1 MQVKDIVSFLVWA
14 AGVVAVI
21 VEFNNKVPFHPL
33 SCAVRW
39 MGEILNKETLEKL
52 DELAMQAAENKQAA
66 ESLRRDMES
75 RFDAYEKASNEQKA
89 VDLRN
94 LIINFAENLRLGRKY
109 TGKQFERV
117 FGIMNE
123 YYEHCKKYDIKNHY
137 IEEEH
142 EYIREQF
149 RIQTKGK
156 NHE

>member
-21 VEFNNKVPFHPL
+21 VEFNSKIPFHPL

-39 MGEILNKETLEKL
+39 MGGILNKETLEKL

-66 ESLRRDMES
+66 ESLKRDMES
-75 RFDAYEKASNEQKA
+75 RFNAYEKAINEQQA
-89 VDLRN
+89 IGMRN

-109 TGKQFERV
+109 TVKQFERI
-117 FGIMNE
+117 FRIMSD
-123 YYEHCKKYDIKNHY
+123 YYTHCETHSIKNHY

-149 RIQTKGK
+149 RAQTKGK
-156 NHE
+156 EL